1 MVRYFAAHPTA
12 ANLLMIA
19 LLLIGALSAP
29 TVKRETFPE
38 IPARDVEIQVL
49 YPGAISEEVEEAI
62 CQRIEDAVESI
73 KNIEET
79 RCDARENR
87 GTATVKMV
95 EGKSFDDFLNDIKTE
110 VESIDNFPDQAEDPV
125 IRKLGQIDFVASVAV
140 TGPMATPDLKAYAEI
155 LKDKMLADENI
166 SQIKIKGFSDHQIR
180 IEVPAQI
187 MRQYGIS
194 VSDIA
199 NTIAQQSVNL
209 PAGTIETSAN
219 DVLVRFSDERH
230 NPLEFQDLIVVG
242 AASGAEVRLGTIA
255 KITDLFEKTEDRIL
269 FNGRRAAILDVS
281 KTKTEDTLKVID
293 AVKAFI
299 QKEKQRAPPG
309 VSFDVTRDISSIVR
323 DRLTL
328 LVKNGAQGL
337 VLVFLT
343 LWLFFNIRFS
353 FWVAMGFPVS
363 FMGTIAVMSLASLSF
378 DLITMVGLL
387 IAIGLLVDDAIVIA
401 ENIAAHMVK
410 GLAPLQAAIEGTK
423 QVAPGVI
430 SSFLTTICI
439 FGSLAF
445 IKGNLGSILKMMPII
460 LIVTLSVSLI
470 EAFLI
475 LPHHIKASLEKNQ
488 DKKPNA
494 LRLKLEDGINW
505 ARDHILSNVVNWA
518 INWRYFTAGLAV
530 MIFIASLSMMAG
542 GKLKFRPFPDIE
554 GDVVE
559 ARLLLPQGTP
569 LVHTTEVVAQLTAA
583 IGKISAEVAPNQP
596 DGQALVKNINITFN
610 SNIDAY
616 ESGPHIA
623 TVTVDL
629 LGTEERTLNVD
640 QVLNRWR
647 HETGKLTDVIALKYT
662 EPMLGPVGRAI
673 DIRLKGEDLN
683 QLKAAAIEMK
693 NWLGAYR
700 GVIDLSDDL
709 RPGKPE
715 IQLRLRAGATALG
728 LNAQMIASQL
738 RSALFG
744 KTASE
749 IQVGKESYEI
759 DVRLAKD
766 DKNSLSDLEYFSV
779 TAPDGGQIP
788 LDSVAILESGRGYAR
803 IHRINRKRTVSLQG
817 NVDTNLG
824 NIGEILTDMTNSYL
838 PKFAKKYPSIKVS
851 YHGEVNEGAKTRG
864 SIFSG
869 FGLGLIGV
877 YLLLSFLFRS
887 YIEPFIVMVAIPMG
901 LIGVIWGHYLIGL
914 DMTMPSIVGFASLA
928 GIVVNNAI
936 LMMEF
941 IRIQRRAGDTAA
953 EAARHA
959 SRMRFRAILLTST
972 TTIMGLLPLLTE
984 TSLQAQVLIPLVT
997 SLAFGLFAATLMVLL
1012 LMPALYT
1019 IFDDFGWARS
1029 PEDEELPVPDGPS
1042 RSA

>member
-1 MVRYFAAHPTA
+1 MIRYFAAHPTA
-12 ANLLMIA
+12 ANLLMIG
-19 LLLIGALSAP
+19 LLLIGAFSAP
-29 TVKRETFPE
+29 MVKRETFPE
-38 IPARDVEIQVL
+38 IPARDVEILVV
-49 YPGAISEEVEEAI
+49 YPGATPEEVEEAI

-87 GTATVKMV
+87 GSATVKMV

-110 VESIDNFPDQAEDPV
+110 VEAIDNFPSQAEDPV

-199 NTIAQQSVNL
+199 DTIAQQSVNL
-209 PAGTIETSAN
+209 PAGTIETGAN
-219 DVLVRFSDERH
+219 DVLVRFSDERQ

-255 KITDLFEKTEDRIL
+255 KITDLFENTEDKII
-269 FNGRRAAILDVS
+269 FNGRRAAILEVS

-299 QKEKQRAPPG
+299 QKEKQRAPPD

-323 DRLTL
+323 DRLNL

-363 FMGTIAVMSLASLSF
+363 FMGTIAVMSLAGLSF

-445 IKGNLGSILKMMPII
+445 IKGNLGAILKMMPII

-475 LPHHIKASLEKNQ
+475 LPHHIKESLEKNK
-488 DKKPNA
+488 DKKPTSF
-494 LRLKLEDGINW
+494 RLKLEAGINW
-505 ARDHILSNVVNWA
+505 LRDHVLSNVVNWA
-518 INWRYFTAGLAV
+518 INWRYFTAGLSV

-554 GDVVE
+554 GDVVQ
-559 ARLLLPQGTP
+559 ARILLPQGTP
-569 LVHTTEVVAQLTAA
+569 LARTTEVVAKLTAS
-583 IGKISAEVAPNQP
+583 IGKISDEVAPQQP
-596 DGQALVKNINITFN
+596 DGQPLVKSINIGFN

-623 TVTVDL
+623 TITVDL

-647 HETGKLTDVIALKYT
+647 QETGKLTDVIALKFT
-662 EPMLGPVGRAI
+662 EPVLGPVGRAI
-673 DIRLKGEDLN
+673 DVRLKGDDLN

-693 NWLGAYR
+693 SWLGAYR

-715 IQLRLRAGATALG
+715 IQLHLRDGATALG

-738 RSALFG
+738 RSAFFG

-779 TAPDGGQIP
+779 TAPGGGQIP
-788 LDSVAILESGRGYAR
+788 LDSVAVLESGRGYAR
-803 IHRINRKRTVSLQG
+803 IHRIDRKRTVSLQG

-824 NIGEILTDMTNSYL
+824 NTGEILADMTKNYL
-838 PKFAKKYPSIKVS
+838 PKFAKKFPSIEVS

-887 YIEPFIVMVAIPMG
+887 YIEPLIVMVAIPMG

-914 DMTMPSIVGFASLA
+914 DMTMPSIVGYASLA
-928 GIVVNNAI
+928 GVVVNNAI

-959 SRMRFRAILLTST
+959 SRMRFRAVLLTST

-1019 IFDDFGWARS
+1019 IFDDFGWARL
-1029 PEDEELPVPDGPS
+1029 PEEDAKETAIQAAE
-1042 RSA
+1042 

>member
-1 MVRYFAAHPTA
+1 MIRYFAAHPTA
-12 ANLLMIA
+12 ANLLMIG
-19 LLLIGALSAP
+19 LLLIGAFSAQ

-38 IPARDVEIQVL
+38 IPARDVEVL
-49 YPGAISEEVEEAI
+49 VVYPGATPEEVEEAI

-87 GTATVKMV
+87 GSATVKMV

-110 VESIDNFPDQAEDPV
+110 VEAIDNFPDQAEDPV

-155 LKDKMLADENI
+155 LKERMLADENI

-187 MRQYGIS
+187 MRQYGLS

-199 NTIAQQSVNL
+199 NTIAQQSINL
-209 PAGTIETSAN
+209 PAGTIETGAN

-269 FNGRRAAILDVS
+269 FNGRRAAILEVS
-281 KTKTEDTLKVID
+281 KTKTEDTLNVID

-299 QKEKQRAPPG
+299 KTEKQRAPPG
-309 VSFDVTRDISSIVR
+309 VSFDITRDISSIVR
-323 DRLTL
+323 DRLNL

-337 VLVFLT
+337 FLVFMT
-343 LWLFFNIRFS
+343 LWLFFSIRFS

-363 FMGTIAVMSLASLSF
+363 FMGTIAVMSLAGLSF

-401 ENIAAHMVK
+401 ENIAAHMIK

-430 SSFLTTICI
+430 SSFLTTICV

-445 IKGNLGSILKMMPII
+445 IKGNLGAILKMMPII

-475 LPHHIKASLEKNQ
+475 LPHHIKTSLEKNQ
-488 DKKPNA
+488 GKQPNII
-494 LRLKLEDGINW
+494 RLKLEAGINW
-505 ARDHILSNVVNWA
+505 LRDHVLSNVVSWA

-554 GDVVE
+554 GDVVQ
-559 ARLLLPQGTP
+559 ARILLPQGTP
-569 LVHTTEVVAQLTAA
+569 LSRTTDVVAKLTAA
-583 IGKISAEVAPNQP
+583 IGKISDEVAPKQP
-596 DGQALVKNINITFN
+596 RGQALVKSINIAFN
-610 SNIDAY
+610 TNIDAY

-623 TVTVDL
+623 TITVDL
-629 LGTEERTLNVD
+629 LGSEERTLTVD
-640 QVLNRWR
+640 EVLNRWR
-647 HETGKLTDVIALKYT
+647 QETGILTDVIALKYT
-662 EPMLGPVGRAI
+662 EPAIGPAGRSI
-673 DIRLKGEDLN
+673 DVRLKGKDLN
-683 QLKAAAIEMK
+683 HLKAAAIEMK

-715 IQLRLRAGATALG
+715 IQLRLRDGATALG

-779 TAPDGGQIP
+779 TAPGGEQIP

-803 IHRINRKRTVSLQG
+803 IHRIDRKRTVSLQG
-817 NVDTNLG
+817 NVDTDLG
-824 NIGEILTDMTNSYL
+824 NTGEILADMAKNYL
-838 PKFAKKYPSIKVS
+838 PKFAEKFPDIAVS

-887 YIEPFIVMVAIPMG
+887 YIEPLIVMVAIPMG

-928 GIVVNNAI
+928 GVVVNNAI

-941 IRIQRRAGDTAA
+941 IRIQRRAGNTAA
-953 EAARHA
+953 QAAQHA
-959 SRMRFRAILLTST
+959 SRMRFRAVLLTST

-1019 IFDDFGWARS
+1019 IFDDFGWARL
-1029 PEDEELPVPDGPS
+1029 PEEDENKEAAIQP
-1042 RSA
+1042 AE

>member
-1 MVRYFAAHPTA
+1 MVRYFATHPTA

-49 YPGAISEEVEEAI
+49 YPGATPEEVEEVI

-87 GTATVKMV
+87 GTAIVKMV

-363 FMGTIAVMSLASLSF
+363 FMGTIAVMSLAGLSF

-430 SSFLTTICI
+430 SSFLTTICV

-445 IKGNLGSILKMMPII
+445 IKGNLGAILKMMPII

-475 LPHHIKASLEKNQ
+475 LPHHIKTSLEKNQ

-494 LRLKLEDGINW
+494 LRLKLEGGINW

-569 LVHTTEVVAQLTAA
+569 LAHTTEVVAQLTAA
-583 IGKISAEVAPNQP
+583 IGKISTEVTPNQP
-596 DGQALVKNINITFN
+596 GGQALVKNINITFN

-662 EPMLGPVGRAI
+662 EPVLGPVGRAI
-673 DIRLKGEDLN
+673 DVRLKGEDLN

-928 GIVVNNAI
+928 GVVVNNAI

-1019 IFDDFGWARS
+1019 IFDDFGWARL
-1029 PEDEELPVPDGPS
+1029 PEDEELPVPDGHS

>member
-1 MVRYFAAHPTA
+1 
-12 ANLLMIA
+12 
-19 LLLIGALSAP
+19 
-29 TVKRETFPE
+29 K
-38 IPARDVEIQVL
+38 
-49 YPGAISEEVEEAI
+49 IS
-62 CQRIEDAVESI
+62 
-73 KNIEET
+73 
-79 RCDARENR
+79 
-87 GTATVKMV
+87 
-95 EGKSFDDFLNDIKTE
+95 TE
-110 VESIDNFPDQAEDPV
+110 V
-125 IRKLGQIDFVASVAV
+125 
-140 TGPMATPDLKAYAEI
+140 T
-155 LKDKMLADENI
+155 
-166 SQIKIKGFSDHQIR
+166 
-180 IEVPAQI
+180 
-187 MRQYGIS
+187 
-194 VSDIA
+194 
-199 NTIAQQSVNL
+199 
-209 PAGTIETSAN
+209 
-219 DVLVRFSDERH
+219 
-230 NPLEFQDLIVVG
+230 
-242 AASGAEVRLGTIA
+242 
-255 KITDLFEKTEDRIL
+255 
-269 FNGRRAAILDVS
+269 
-281 KTKTEDTLKVID
+281 
-293 AVKAFI
+293 
-299 QKEKQRAPPG
+299 
-309 VSFDVTRDISSIVR
+309 
-323 DRLTL
+323 
-328 LVKNGAQGL
+328 
-337 VLVFLT
+337 
-343 LWLFFNIRFS
+343 
-353 FWVAMGFPVS
+353 
-363 FMGTIAVMSLASLSF
+363 
-378 DLITMVGLL
+378 
-387 IAIGLLVDDAIVIA
+387 
-401 ENIAAHMVK
+401 
-410 GLAPLQAAIEGTK
+410 
-423 QVAPGVI
+423 
-430 SSFLTTICI
+430 
-439 FGSLAF
+439 
-445 IKGNLGSILKMMPII
+445 
-460 LIVTLSVSLI
+460 
-470 EAFLI
+470 
-475 LPHHIKASLEKNQ
+475 
-488 DKKPNA
+488 
-494 LRLKLEDGINW
+494 
-505 ARDHILSNVVNWA
+505 
-518 INWRYFTAGLAV
+518 
-530 MIFIASLSMMAG
+530 
-542 GKLKFRPFPDIE
+542 
-554 GDVVE
+554 
-559 ARLLLPQGTP
+559 
-569 LVHTTEVVAQLTAA
+569 
-583 IGKISAEVAPNQP
+583 PNQP
-596 DGQALVKNINITFN
+596 GGQALVKNINITFN

-803 IHRINRKRTVSLQG
+803 IHRIDRKRTVSLQG

-1019 IFDDFGWARS
+1019 IFDDFGWARL
-1029 PEDEELPVPDGPS
+1029 PEDEELPVPDGRS